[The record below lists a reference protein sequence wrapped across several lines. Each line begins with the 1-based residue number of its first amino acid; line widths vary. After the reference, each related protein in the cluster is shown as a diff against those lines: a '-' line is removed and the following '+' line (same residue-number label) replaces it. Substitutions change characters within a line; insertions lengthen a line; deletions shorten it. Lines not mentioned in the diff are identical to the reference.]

1 MSLVRHRRREDAGD
15 VVLIARS
22 SFVLAL
28 VLQCRGDAG
37 HLGIVSLRTAPRGA
51 LALGM
56 SHVYTAFGLRSRG
69 TLAPSLGWPAGP
81 GPWGAGTQTRSS
93 ARSVSACRHHAR
105 TSTVSRTPSASP
117 GLWTTEDVTIDGRVH
132 RTEHARIEPKP
143 NGTTPIWLGTYGHRA
158 LEVTGRLADGWIPSL
173 GFAPPDAVDAM
184 REEALAAAKEAGRD
198 PGQIAC
204 VYNVEVP
211 GSMTA
216 RRSEPR
222 SSRVPPAPSS
232 NGC

>member
-1 MSLVRHRRREDAGD
+1 MAGW
-15 VVLIARS
+15 S
-22 SFVLAL
+22 W
-28 VLQCRGDAG
+28 
-37 HLGIVSLRTAPRGA
+37 
-51 LALGM
+51 ALGGGY
-56 SHVYTAFGLRSRG
+56 SDEEFRAFGLG
-69 TLAPSLGWPAGP
+69 MPSPCQNIDGLEDAIRI
-81 GPWGAGTQTRSS
+81 TR
-93 ARSVSACRHHAR
+93 A
-105 TSTVSRTPSASP
+105 
-117 GLWTTEDVTIDGRVH
+117 LWTTEDVTIDGRVH